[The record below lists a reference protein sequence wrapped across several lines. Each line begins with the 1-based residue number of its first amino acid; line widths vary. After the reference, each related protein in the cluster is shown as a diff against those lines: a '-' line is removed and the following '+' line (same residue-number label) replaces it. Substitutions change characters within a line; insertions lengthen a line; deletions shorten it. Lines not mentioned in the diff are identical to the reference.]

1 MPRATATF
9 NGQVIAEA
17 DAYEQVEG
25 NVYFPPDSVKAKH
38 ALSDAELTTFCPW
51 KGTASYYN
59 IAVDGKPGLDFPQQA
74 SADSYQ
80 ARKLRT
86 RRGITHS
93 RRLEKLRR

>member
-1 MPRATATF
+1 LPERGPIPQVFRILVQSALATAQNATCYSDI

-59 IAVDGKPGLDFPQQA
+59 IAVDGKPGLDFP
-74 SADSYQ
+74 
-80 ARKLRT
+80 
-86 RRGITHS
+86 
-93 RRLEKLRR
+93 

>member
-25 NVYFPPDSVKAKH
+25 NVYFPPDSVKTKH
-38 ALSDAELTTFCPW
+38 ALSDAKLTTFCPW

-59 IAVDGKPGLDFPQQA
+59 ITVDGNPGLDLRQHLR
-74 SADSYQ
+74 ADAYQ